1 MRFAAFAGSVCAA
14 CFLSACGGGSGGQV
28 NSTLPPVATPG
39 SGNTPTP
46 TPSGGSNSTLVN
58 LQVSESF
65 GGLGTINRF
74 TVASG
79 TGATSNRQPLSSGQI
94 QVKYDA
100 SAASYTIVTSTLP
113 DASFG
118 SANKSA
124 ADSTAAITAYSKT
137 SGTRTDN
144 LALFNPGAGNT
155 QLALTYASY
164 GGWQA
169 TTTSGTSSDVSTTF
183 FVYGIKT
190 APGDLPKSGTATY
203 KTMMDGLFAG
213 NGGVYTLSGS
223 SAIAADFA
231 AGTVDFSLNP
241 TGRNIVDGSTKTFG
255 ALLGSGA
262 IASGTTGFTA
272 KTDANSL
279 NGYAATL
286 AGQFFGPQA
295 AEVGAT
301 FQLTG
306 ADGQGSGVVVGKK
319 N

>member
-1 MRFAAFAGSVCAA
+1 
-14 CFLSACGGGSGGQV
+14 
-28 NSTLPPVATPG
+28 LPPIATPG
-39 SGNTPTP
+39 GGNTPTPTP

-58 LQVSESF
+58 LQVSQAF

-74 TVASG
+74 TAAGG
-79 TGATSNRQPLSSGQI
+79 TGATSNRQALSNVQI

-100 SAASYTIVTSTLP
+100 AAGSYTIVTGTLP

-118 SANKSA
+118 PANRSAP
-124 ADSTAAITAYSKT
+124 DSTATITAYSKT

-144 LALFNPGAGNT
+144 LALFNPGAGNP

-169 TTTSGTSSDVSTTF
+169 TTASGASVDVSTTF

-190 APGDLPKSGTATY
+190 SPGDLPTSGTATY
-203 KTMMDGLFAG
+203 KTTMDGLFAG

-231 AGTVDFSLNP
+231 AGTIDFSLNP
-241 TGRNIVDGSTKTFG
+241 TGRNIADGSAKSFG
-255 ALLGSGA
+255 ALLGSGT
-262 IASGTTGFTA
+262 IGSGTTGFTG
-272 KTDANSL
+272 KSDANSL
-279 NGYAATL
+279 NGYGATL
-286 AGQFFGPQA
+286 AGQFFGPQG

-306 ADGQGSGVVVGKK
+306 ADGQGSGVIVGKK